1 MILIW
6 AVEVAGKKEK
16 TPLILKRLIK
26 NLKLM
31 SDEEISKDILNY
43 FHGIT
48 KTTK

>member
-31 SDEEISKDILNY
+31 SDEDIPNY